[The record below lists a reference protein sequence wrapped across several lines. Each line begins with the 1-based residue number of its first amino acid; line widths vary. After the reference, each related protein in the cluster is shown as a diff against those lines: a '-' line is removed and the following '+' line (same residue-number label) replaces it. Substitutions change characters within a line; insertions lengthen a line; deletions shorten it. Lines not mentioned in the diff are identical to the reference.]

1 MNVPMAERSLGLER
15 SHSLSLF
22 HFHSI
27 FAGARSSSSSSTD
40 APVGDG
46 DKSGRVREERGGGVS
61 KRKVRR
67 DLVEKSVLKRIFRQ
81 KLQSWK
87 VWMKQE

>member
-22 HFHSI
+22 HFQSI
-27 FAGARSSSSSSTD
+27 FAGASRSSTD
-40 APVGDG
+40 ALVGDG
-46 DKSGRVREERGGGVS
+46 DKSGRVREEGGGVS

-67 DLVEKSVLKRIFRQ
+67 DLVEKSVLKRIFRR

>member
-1 MNVPMAERSLGLER
+1 MAERSLGLER

-22 HFHSI
+22 STSI
-27 FAGARSSSSSSTD
+27 LSLP
-40 APVGDG
+40 APAAAAVLTLLWV
-46 DKSGRVREERGGGVS
+46 RVTRVEEREGKGGR

-67 DLVEKSVLKRIFRQ
+67 DLVEKSVLKRIFRR